1 MKTCNCFTCYENLR
15 CSPGNKSN
23 LDLDKRVIR
32 IPNWWHAVRCECDF
46 CKLVVYLKR
55 EYLLRAYSSTCVSCA
70 RKVNAKRLNF
80 QRRTLRDKRVRNEQK
95 ITKNKRAA
103 KIVRR
108 HLMNSKFRRNVSR
121 LMRHTIY
128 VKKDPTFSNLKSTI
142 WQTIKRLRQ
151 LSTGHLTTVLHYYS

>member
-1 MKTCNCFTCYENLR
+1 MSDFFARKNRPVHDLPKRRSMKTCNCFTCYENLR

-95 ITKNKRAA
+95 ITKNWACDKRSCSMQRGVEKFAP
-103 KIVRR
+103 KT
-108 HLMNSKFRRNVSR
+108 SKLLCILF
-121 LMRHTIY
+121 
-128 VKKDPTFSNLKSTI
+128 NL
-142 WQTIKRLRQ
+142 
-151 LSTGHLTTVLHYYS
+151 